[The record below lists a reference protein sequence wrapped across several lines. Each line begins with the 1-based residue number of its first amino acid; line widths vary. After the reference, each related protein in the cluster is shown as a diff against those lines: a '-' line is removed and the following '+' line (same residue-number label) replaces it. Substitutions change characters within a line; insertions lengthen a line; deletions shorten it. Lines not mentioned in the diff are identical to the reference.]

1 MVNFLVERAT
11 SDMLIGPDWAMNVE
25 ICDICNR
32 DPGQAK
38 DVVKGIKKRLR
49 SKKPKVQLLA
59 LTLLEAI
66 VKNCGDIVHMH
77 VAEKGLLHQMVKIVK
92 KKPDFHVR
100 EKILILVDTW
110 QEAFGGPRARY
121 PQYYGSYQ
129 ELLRIGAV
137 FPQRSERSAPVF
149 TPPQTHPLASDP
161 QNLQKPESRQDT
173 AESSADA
180 EYPTLSLTEIQN
192 ARGIMDVL
200 TEMLNALGPENKEE
214 LRQEVL
220 VDLVEQCRTYKQRL
234 VHLVNSTTDESLLC
248 QGLSLNDDLQRVLAK
263 HEAIASGTSIKGE
276 PSKPEPARSLVD
288 VDAPLIDTGT
298 SNQSDQG
305 STSIASL
312 GTQLLLPA
320 PTSTNGP
327 STTPTKVDPKMD
339 LLSGDFGSPTAENAL
354 ALVPVG
360 EPQPASPSQQNALA
374 ILDMFSQPSTTP
386 STYSVGEAHPLSP
399 QFQQQQNF
407 HSLQPSLYPNES
419 VAGMTYAQGSSPA
432 WNSQMSQQQQ
442 PASPGTQSTNPFPLP
457 PWEAEAEESQIA
469 GSPHAQPMLNN
480 PMPGSSQ
487 ALAMHNNQM
496 MPGDSHSVSP
506 HNNQLV
512 AANAQQTYLH
522 GMYAHPGT
530 AGQPAIMSNQAM
542 QSNQMEGMYPQQFQ
556 GGQPGGLFPQQMPS
570 GHMAYMY
577 SQQMYANQMASYGYG
592 NAQQQNTQFLNQ
604 GMSGLSVR
612 DNGVLNNSSYPVSA
626 PSYAP
631 SGKPSKPQDKLF
643 GDLVDLSKFKSTNAP
658 GRAGST

>member
-1 MVNFLVERAT
+1 MFFGSFLHV
-11 SDMLIGPDWAMNVE
+11 S
-25 ICDICNR
+25 
-32 DPGQAK
+32 
-38 DVVKGIKKRLR
+38 
-49 SKKPKVQLLA
+49 
-59 LTLLEAI
+59 I
-66 VKNCGDIVHMH
+66 V
-77 VAEKGLLHQMVKIVK
+77 
-92 KKPDFHVR
+92 
-100 EKILILVDTW
+100 
-110 QEAFGGPRARY
+110 
-121 PQYYGSYQ
+121 
-129 ELLRIGAV
+129 
-137 FPQRSERSAPVF
+137 
-149 TPPQTHPLASDP
+149 
-161 QNLQKPESRQDT
+161 
-173 AESSADA
+173 
-180 EYPTLSLTEIQN
+180 SLTEIQN

-214 LRQEVL
+214 LRQEVI

-276 PSKPEPARSLVD
+276 SSKPEAARSLVD
-288 VDAPLIDTGT
+288 IDAPLIDTGT

-320 PTSTNGP
+320 PTSANGP
-327 STTPTKVDPKMD
+327 SATPTKVDPKMD

-360 EPQPASPSQQNALA
+360 EPQPANPSQQNALA

-386 STYSVGEAHPLSP
+386 STYSVGQANPSSP

-407 HSLQPSLYPNES
+407 HSVQPSLYPNGS
-419 VAGMTYAQGSSPA
+419 VPGMTYAQGSNPA
-432 WNSQMSQQQQ
+432 WNGQMSQQQQ

-457 PWEAEAEESQIA
+457 PWEAEAEESQIV

-496 MPGDSHSVSP
+496 MPGGSHAVSP
-506 HNNQLV
+506 QNNQLV

-542 QSNQMEGMYPQQFQ
+542 QGNQMEGMYPQQFQ
-556 GGQPGGLFPQQMPS
+556 GGQPGSLFPQQMPS

-626 PSYAP
+626 PSYVP

-643 GDLVDLSKFKSTNAP
+643 GDLVDLSKFKPANAAP
-658 GRAGST
+658 SRAGST